1 MSLLSDEQI
10 EDLWETMCEAGDWKQ
25 QQLLQISGH
34 VTMCEA
40 GDWKLAKIAL
50 KKWNKKQT
58 DTNEPNWDEIAKE
71 IKGVQHR
78 YYYFDDRG
86 EQINWHVVK
95 QYIRPIPCHPHAEI
109 MMKYAEVAARRVD
122 PWAEFEFRGGEGDP
136 WERPAVNVSFYA
148 DWEYRYVGEQQ

>member
-1 MSLLSDEQI
+1 MSILREDQI
-10 EDLWETMCEAGDWKQ
+10 EDLCDLLTGADTWLEAK
-25 QQLLQISGH
+25 S
-34 VTMCEA
+34 
-40 GDWKLAKIAL
+40 KI
-50 KKWNKKQT
+50 KNWNEKQT

-122 PWAEFEFRGGEGDP
+122 PWEEFEYRHLSEQWSKCVPNFI
-136 WERPAVNVSFYA
+136 FYT
-148 DWEYRYVGEQQ
+148 DYKFRYVGEQ